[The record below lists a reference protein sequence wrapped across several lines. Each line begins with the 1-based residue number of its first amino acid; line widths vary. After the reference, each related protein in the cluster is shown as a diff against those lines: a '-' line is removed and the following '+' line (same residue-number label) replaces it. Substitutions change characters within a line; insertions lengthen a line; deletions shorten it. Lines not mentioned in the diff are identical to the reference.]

1 MIRTEINKIDN
12 RQTTENQWEKKLVL
26 WWGGRWNQEIW
37 QTFRKTS
44 QERRCNLS
52 TSGKRGN
59 TATEL
64 VYINRIREYH
74 EQLYTDI
81 SENLHEMDQFLEKH
95 KLSQLIQHEIISL
108 VL

>member
-1 MIRTEINKIDN
+1 MQFINIRK
-12 RQTTENQWEKKLVL
+12 
-26 WWGGRWNQEIW
+26 
-37 QTFRKTS
+37 
-44 QERRCNLS
+44 
-52 TSGKRGN
+52 KRGN

-74 EQLYTDI
+74 EQLYTAI
-81 SENLHEMDQFLEKH
+81 SDNLHEMDQFLEKH

>member
-1 MIRTEINKIDN
+1 MQFINIRK
-12 RQTTENQWEKKLVL
+12 
-26 WWGGRWNQEIW
+26 
-37 QTFRKTS
+37 
-44 QERRCNLS
+44 
-52 TSGKRGN
+52 KRGN

-74 EQLYTDI
+74 EQIYTDI
-81 SENLHEMDQFLEKH
+81 YDNLHEMDQSLEKH